1 MSTSWVA
8 ASVRARALAHRRIGG
23 AGTRELAASP
33 TLERALT
40 VLADS
45 PYGRDVHHGQ
55 SLPEAQH
62 AVASTLLWH
71 IRVLAG
77 WLPRGD
83 ARFLR
88 VLAGGFE
95 VANVDERLREIAG
108 GAPEPPFRLGGLST
122 TWTALAGATS
132 AEQMRTLLA
141 RSVWGDPGVDNP
153 DGIRLAMRLAWAGRV
168 SANVPRARAWAVGA
182 ATLMIARPHL
192 LDDRPMP
199 ASTALLTTRLLGT
212 HWQESRTL
220 TGFVSSLPADARWPL
235 ESIDDPADLWR
246 AEASWW
252 ARVAADGFALLR
264 QPVGSP
270 DPVIGAVAVLAT
282 DAWRVRAAL
291 EVATRGGISA
301 PGGLEA
307 FDAVA

>member
-1 MSTSWVA
+1 MSTAWVA
-8 ASVRARALAHRRIGG
+8 ASVRARALAHRRVGG
-23 AGTRELAASP
+23 AGARELATSP
-33 TLERALT
+33 SLERALA

-45 PYGRDVHHGQ
+45 PYGRDVRPGQ
-55 SLPEAQH
+55 SLARAQH
-62 AVASTLLWH
+62 CVAETLLWH
-71 IRVLAG
+71 LRVLAG

-108 GAPEPPFRLGGLST
+108 GTHEPPFRLGGLST
-122 TWTALAGATS
+122 TWNSLAGATS
-132 AEQMRTLLA
+132 AEQMRTLLT
-141 RSVWGDPGVDNP
+141 RSVWGDPGVDDP

-168 SANVPRARAWAVGA
+168 SANVPRARTWAVGA
-182 ATLMIARPHL
+182 ATLVIARPHL
-192 LDDRPMP
+192 LGDRTIP

-212 HWQESRTL
+212 HWLETRTL
-220 TGFVSSLPADARWPL
+220 TTFVTSLPADARWPL
-235 ESIDDPADLWR
+235 DPIDDPADLWR

-252 ARVAADGFALLR
+252 ARVSTDGFALLR

-270 DPVIGAVAVLAT
+270 DPVIGAVAVLAA

-291 EVATRGGISA
+291 EVAARGGTTA